1 MKDLR
6 AWKRL
11 IFMFRHIFFAKNTD
25 CRSTLFFEFDLFSYY
40 SSGRSKLQ
48 LYESH
53 RRMCLDIVSQFRF
66 RESIISLTVQ
76 AFRLTISGLSLW
88 TPGILLSANWFFYT
102 NLPDSLFQSFIS
114 PPQEIKILIII
125 LSGETRILNII
136 ISSLSHHFVEKYWF
150 FLCKNVVY
158 Y

>member
-1 MKDLR
+1 MLVYTRFLCTKIIDLR
-6 AWKRL
+6 
-11 IFMFRHIFFAKNTD
+11 
-25 CRSTLFFEFDLFSYY
+25 STFFFEFDLFSYY

-76 AFRLTISGLSLW
+76 AFGLTISGLSLW

-102 NLPDSLFQSFIS
+102 NLPDLLFHSFIS
-114 PPQEIKILIII
+114 SPLGIKILIII
-125 LSGETRILNII
+125 LPGQGHLGLPVQLQLLRPWAVQ
-136 ISSLSHHFVEKYWF
+136 LSCCRGMQK
-150 FLCKNVVY
+150 KTTNNA
-158 Y
+158 